1 MSTSARRLPSTV
13 ALPAAGDILYTLSLV
28 ATNTGVAYLSYRLG
42 TTWLAALLVGVT
54 VLLLVGVVSGRR

>member
-1 MSTSARRLPSTV
+1 MSTEAQRFPSTGTDPTTSD
-13 ALPAAGDILYTLSLV
+13 LLYTLSLV

-42 TTWLAALLVGVT
+42 TMWLAALLVGVT